1 MHFSNIVPVALSL
14 FASASASVYAVP
26 PTAMR
31 IPMRNAAADPT
42 NPALTWHASNFTLGC
57 SPGGCAYNFNI
68 QGLSSQNTP
77 GFNATCNGTSTQ
89 EDYAPCNDKGVLA
102 KINPTPKS
110 ENWTL
115 HVEHTWRKPGN
126 AAFYAFG
133 EQNVTS
139 STKQF
144 KISVKDVYG
153 VA

>member
-14 FASASASVYAVP
+14 FASASASPFAVP

-42 NPALTWHASNFTLGC
+42 NPALTWHASNFPLGC

-115 HVEHTWRKPGN
+115 QVEHTWRKPGN
-126 AAFYAFG
+126 AEFYAFG